1 MWKDPIVEE
10 IHAVREQIARECDY
24 DLRRIMDR
32 LRKKEGAHVG
42 RIVHKEELTTGRMSG
57 R

>member
-24 DLRRIMDR
+24 DLKRIMDR
-32 LRKKEGAHVG
+32 LRKRESEHTG
-42 RIVHKEELTTGRMSG
+42 RVVQKEELIMERT
-57 R
+57 